1 MDKEYIVLKEIDK
14 NSNITQREL
23 SKMIQCSLGSI
34 NILLNKMANEGLIKI
49 KRMPMNRILYM
60 LTPKGAVEK
69 LQKTSD
75 YIKSN
80 YKYIIETQAKIKVI
94 LENIAA
100 QDGEIYVVI
109 EQDEISEL
117 VKLSIGADKNIILVT
132 PNDEILDKSRTIV
145 VLNVDTYNKLK
156 DQYVNVINLIEV
168 I

>member
-1 MDKEYIVLKEIDK
+1 MDKEYIVLNEIDK

-34 NILLNKMANEGLIKI
+34 NILLSKMANEGLIKI

-60 LTPKGAVEK
+60 LTPKGIVEK

-80 YKYIIETQAKIKVI
+80 YKYINDTQSKIRVI
-94 LENIAA
+94 LE
-100 QDGEIYVVI
+100 DLVSKYGDIYVII
-109 EQDEISEL
+109 EEDEISEL
-117 VKLSIGADKNIILVT
+117 AKLSIEKNARIKLILKMDT
-132 PNDEILDKSRTIV
+132 WDEAKPVV
-145 VLNVDTYNKLK
+145 VLNINTYNKLK
-156 DQYVNVINLIEV
+156 EKYKNLVNLIEL